1 MIQLESGLQPYQWT
15 DQYTFRALDS
25 VRCDDTDT
33 NRHNAGC
40 QANRPTQ
47 QEQQIKCLI
56 TTYSTNTTGL
66 MAQRHKGSQTQR
78 LQKTNETTPQRPQNN
93 DQMAYYHRLYKTN
106 WLDFSQSQK
115 LDQVTLKAVTRAF
128 EIWRPPAR
136 FPSRSDRYG
145 FHARTFMEYSNSG
158 LVFCDL
164 MIACLSLLRDS
175 FSWP

>member
-1 MIQLESGLQPYQWT
+1 M
-15 DQYTFRALDS
+15 
-25 VRCDDTDT
+25 RCDDTDT

-78 LQKTNETTPQRPQNN
+78 LQKQTKRLHKGHKTT

-106 WLDFSQSQK
+106 WLDFSHSQK

-128 EIWRPPAR
+128 EIWRPLAR

-145 FHARTFMEYSNSG
+145 FHACTCMEYSNSG